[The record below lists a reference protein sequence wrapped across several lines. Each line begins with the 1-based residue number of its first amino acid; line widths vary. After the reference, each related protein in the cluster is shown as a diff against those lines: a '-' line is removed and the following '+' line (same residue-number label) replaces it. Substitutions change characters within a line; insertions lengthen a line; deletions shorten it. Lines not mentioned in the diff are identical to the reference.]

1 MAGLSRRHGY
11 SQLSTVRSGTV
22 TILPQEAL
30 FNLGVDSMEPLLSAI
45 CPLLLSSDRGLQVG
59 NALTGGAQLMG
70 EFLLYVGRTPPVVF
84 RNARR
89 FVQQT
94 QDRLT
99 GLLDLIFIDGR
110 LMAGIE

>member
-30 FNLGVDSMEPLLSAI
+30 FNLGVDSMEPPLSAI
-45 CPLLLSSDRGLQVG
+45 CPLFLSSDRGLQVG
-59 NALTGGAQLMG
+59 NALTGGAQLIG
-70 EFLLYVGRTPPVVF
+70 ELLLYVGRTPPVVF

-89 FVQQT
+89 FVEQT
-94 QDRLT
+94 QDRLA
-99 GLLDLIFIDGR
+99 GLLDLIFIDAR
-110 LMAGIE
+110 LMAGTE